1 MWKKIIINNIKNVN
15 KKQYTIAGCCYQQ
28 NRIQSNYSKLFSNFA
43 KDDNEDVNK
52 IKHNIFELMLTNNN
66 DNCDN
71 NETVIKKE
79 IVNIC
84 NENIDQLN
92 ASSYHSLIYAI
103 NHNNNENFNISENIS
118 DLLYFQML
126 QQNKMNIEKPLNNNN
141 NNNNN
146 NNKWIKKHGGEAN
159 ERKLSNY
166 IFDLHQHNRYS
177 VLSGI
182 RYVLHTIQI
191 ENLQRNLIVILG
203 RGNHSNNKKANI
215 RRVVEEYLRYELL
228 IDYKYV
234 AKGGAL
240 HLDRYSVYKNNRIN
254 EVFMV

>member
-1 MWKKIIINNIKNVN
+1 MWKQIIINNIKNVN
-15 KKQYTIAGCCYQQ
+15 KKQYTVAGCCYQQ

-43 KDDNEDVNK
+43 KDEDK

-66 DNCDN
+66 NNCDN

-159 ERKLSNY
+159 EGKLSNY

-191 ENLQRNLIVILG
+191 ENRQRNLIVILG